1 MLSPRSGV
9 VGRRRVSVNKQQ
21 LVVIRQQVSAVT
33 DVLTAQNQASQNH
46 RAVVLNVKLDGK
58 RLFLNKPLIISK
70 HLNAAGWMS

>member
-1 MLSPRSGV
+1 MLADG
-9 VGRRRVSVNKQQ
+9 VNKQQ

-70 HLNAAGWMS
+70 HFNAAGWMS